1 MGAILIQYYSVL
13 IPFGVCA
20 VVELIS
26 TVGACFMPES
36 LETNEFAVVTG
47 NGDLDFC
54 QLAKEQFKAIRQNL
68 KEPLNK
74 RFYGFLI
81 MQGLMMPSFPDFEYF
96 FAVDVLG
103 LSIFAI
109 NMSTVIGCIGIFILP
124 LVF

>member
-1 MGAILIQYYSVL
+1 
-13 IPFGVCA
+13 
-20 VVELIS
+20 
-26 TVGACFMPES
+26 MPES